1 MRRSAGNFNDSKKLH
16 LPHSAA
22 NIGEAY
28 YLGLELFSTMPNKN
42 SILQIPNSD
51 LRPPQS
57 ESQSL
62 RRFAGRTFI
71 AGLTICGAML
81 SGQSASAQGAF
92 TAGGGPGGGGF
103 NGGGNGP
110 TIRETIMSG
119 MGVTEKT
126 STPLI
131 DSVIQ
136 QSDRFVTQALPPSST
151 IIPTDTLPLPAV
163 QNRLSFAE
171 NLQLRILQKLP
182 ARFYFNSTCELSV
195 RYETNPFQFPKKR
208 SLLHQLPPP
217 GIIRILNSFQQAQ
230 INDVIGLANNDDV
243 VFRILPNITGGWTL
257 TPRTRLYC
265 NYFMIRDQLS
275 HNVRLNTVIHS
286 IGGGIQQDIPVTSRG
301 NLQVEFQARQLYQLH
316 QQSVFDFLPG
326 LTLSYVLT
334 PRIVLFSNALLQL
347 RGKGWFEA
355 PTKEIDPFYTWGGLY
370 QRNGWTFSAST
381 TFVQNFRE
389 PFRGNA
395 TIPRNNYSFI
405 CDFEISR
412 RILKELPGLQAFVR
426 AEPIYN
432 FHSHNRPGLAG
443 MDFRM
448 FFGMRMALAKPALT
462 SALEQLRQ
470 QLEEQEAVP
479 PAPEEKKGPKPS
491 AYVQPHQL
499 IASSPQPIHGFLE
512 ETSDLDSIAYANPA
526 SVSADDKSE
535 TPTTKAASN
544 QTVKELERSLGKKT
558 EKKSSVEM
566 VLVPPFPSVG
576 GGVVPGSQQAPHVMP
591 VSLH

>member
-1 MRRSAGNFNDSKKLH
+1 MPIKNTT
-16 LPHSAA
+16 
-22 NIGEAY
+22 
-28 YLGLELFSTMPNKN
+28 LENL
-42 SILQIPNSD
+42 NSD
-51 LRPPQS
+51 FSAPRVMHRACQS
-57 ESQSL
+57 VVRKAMVL
-62 RRFAGRTFI
+62 AF
-71 AGLTICGAML
+71 TICGAL
-81 SGQSASAQGAF
+81 ASWPVAQAQGIA
-92 TAGGGPGGGGF
+92 GGPGAGGPLF
-103 NGGGNGP
+103 GGASSSP
-110 TIRETIMSG
+110 SIRESIMNG
-119 MGVTEKT
+119 FGVTEKT

-131 DSVIQ
+131 DSVINH
-136 QSDRFVTQALPPSST
+136 SDQFVSQVLPPSST

-182 ARFYFNSTCELSV
+182 ARLYFNSTCELSV

-230 INDVIGLANNDDV
+230 INSIIGLANNDDL
-243 VFRILPNITGGWTL
+243 VFRILPNVTGGWTV

-265 NYFMIRDQLS
+265 NYFMIRDQLAHS
-275 HNVRLNTVIHS
+275 VRLNTVIHS
-286 IGGGIQQDIPVTSRG
+286 IGGGIQQDIPVTARG
-301 NLQVEFQARQLYQLH
+301 NLQAEFQARELYQLH
-316 QQSVFDFLPG
+316 QDQVFDFLPG
-326 LTLSYVLT
+326 LTFSYVLT

-347 RGKGWFEA
+347 RGNRVFKA
-355 PTKEIDPFYTWGGLY
+355 PTREIDPFYTWGGLY
-370 QRNGWTFSAST
+370 QRNGWTFSASS
-381 TFVQNFRE
+381 TFVQNFRQ
-389 PFRGNA
+389 PFRKNA
-395 TIPRNNYSFI
+395 SIPRNNYSFI

-479 PAPEEKKGPKPS
+479 PTPEEKKGPKPS
-491 AYVQPHQL
+491 AYTEPHQL

-512 ETSDLDSIAYANPA
+512 ESDAVNSIANADTPGDHRAPA
-526 SVSADDKSE
+526 EISSTPATVTDTPSSAAAEAKDNAPSLALDAAITKS
-535 TPTTKAASN
+535 ASPRA
-544 QTVKELERSLGKKT
+544 VAELERSLSKNGKKPA
-558 EKKSSVEM
+558 VEM
-566 VLVPPFPSVG
+566 VLVPPFPTVG
-576 GGVVPGSQQAPHVMP
+576 NGIPGNGPTPLTMP

>member
-1 MRRSAGNFNDSKKLH
+1 MACTVFGATLSGPAALAQSFGGSVSSSTSSSGSMR
-16 LPHSAA
+16 
-22 NIGEAY
+22 E
-28 YLGLELFSTMPNKN
+28 
-42 SILQIPNSD
+42 SIL
-51 LRPPQS
+51 
-57 ESQSL
+57 
-62 RRFAGRTFI
+62 
-71 AGLTICGAML
+71 
-81 SGQSASAQGAF
+81 SGF
-92 TAGGGPGGGGF
+92 
-103 NGGGNGP
+103 
-110 TIRETIMSG
+110 G
-119 MGVTEKT
+119 MTEKT
-126 STPLI
+126 ATPLI
-131 DSVIQ
+131 DKAIQ
-136 QSDRFVTQALPPSST
+136 QSDRFVAQALPPSST

-182 ARFYFNSTCELSV
+182 ARFYFNSTCELST

-230 INDVIGLANNDDV
+230 INDIIGLANNDDV
-243 VFRILPNITGGWTL
+243 VFRILPNVTAGWTL
-257 TPRTRLYC
+257 TPKTRLYA
-265 NYFMIRDQLS
+265 NYFMIRDQLA

-301 NLQVEFQARQLYQLH
+301 NLQAEFQFRELYQLH

-326 LTLSYVLT
+326 LTFSYVLT
-334 PRIVLFSNALLQL
+334 PRVVLFANALLQL
-347 RGKGWFEA
+347 RSKAFFQA

-389 PFRGNA
+389 PFRRNA
-395 TIPRNNYSFI
+395 SIPVNNYSFI

-412 RILKELPGLQAFVR
+412 RIIKELPGLQAFVR

-479 PAPEEKKGPKPS
+479 PTPEEKKGPKPS
-491 AYVQPHQL
+491 AFVEPHQV
-499 IASSPQPIHGFLE
+499 IASSPQPIHGFLDEKGMENLVASADNVAASTSLPEVTASTSTTEAANSVEVKTEQGAAKSVE
-512 ETSDLDSIAYANPA
+512 ELQRSIAKPGKQTKKPA
-526 SVSADDKSE
+526 
-535 TPTTKAASN
+535 
-544 QTVKELERSLGKKT
+544 
-558 EKKSSVEM
+558 VEM
-566 VLVPPFPSVG
+566 VLVPPFPAVG
-576 GGVVPGSQQAPHVMP
+576 NGAVPGNGQTPLMMP

>member
-1 MRRSAGNFNDSKKLH
+1 
-16 LPHSAA
+16 
-22 NIGEAY
+22 
-28 YLGLELFSTMPNKN
+28 MPNKQN
-42 SILQIPNSD
+42 HPATRLAHYQPALLRKHEQARVLKAAALSLTVCGAFISGTAAQAQGFGSSTGTTAGSSTSMRESIL
-51 LRPPQS
+51 
-57 ESQSL
+57 
-62 RRFAGRTFI
+62 
-71 AGLTICGAML
+71 
-81 SGQSASAQGAF
+81 SGF
-92 TAGGGPGGGGF
+92 
-103 NGGGNGP
+103 
-110 TIRETIMSG
+110 G
-119 MGVTEKT
+119 MTEKT
-126 STPLI
+126 ATPLI
-131 DSVIQ
+131 DRAIQ
-136 QSDRFVTQALPPSST
+136 QSERFVAQALPPSST

-182 ARFYFNSTCELSV
+182 ARFYFNSTCEVST

-230 INDVIGLANNDDV
+230 INDIIGLANNDDV
-243 VFRILPNITGGWTL
+243 VFRVLPNVTGGWTL

-265 NYFMIRDQLS
+265 NYFMIRDQLAR
-275 HNVRLNTVIHS
+275 NVRLNTVIHS
-286 IGGGIQQDIPVTSRG
+286 IGGGIQQDIPITSRG
-301 NLQVEFQARQLYQLH
+301 NLQAEFQFRELYQLH

-326 LTLSYVLT
+326 LTFSYVLT
-334 PRIVLFSNALLQL
+334 PRVVLFANALLQL
-347 RGKGWFEA
+347 RSKAFFQA

-370 QRNGWTFSAST
+370 QRNGWTFSASS

-395 TIPRNNYSFI
+395 SIPVNNYSFI

-432 FHSHNRPGLAG
+432 FKSHNRPGLAG

-479 PAPEEKKGPKPS
+479 PTPEEKKGPKPS
-491 AYVQPHQL
+491 AFVEPHQV
-499 IASSPQPIHGFLE
+499 IASSPQPIHGYLDE
-512 ETSDLDSIAYANPA
+512 KGIENDIASTEGISDAVPSKATTASYSTEVRTSAPA
-526 SVSADDKSE
+526 AKSVTELRS
-535 TPTTKAASN
+535 TK
-544 QTVKELERSLGKKT
+544 V
-558 EKKSSVEM
+558 EKKPAVEM

-576 GGVVPGSQQAPHVMP
+576 NGQMPGNGQTPLAMP
-591 VSLH
+591 ISLH

>member
-1 MRRSAGNFNDSKKLH
+1 MTIG
-16 LPHSAA
+16 AA
-22 NIGEAY
+22 I
-28 YLGLELFSTMPNKN
+28 
-42 SILQIPNSD
+42 
-51 LRPPQS
+51 S
-57 ESQSL
+57 ES
-62 RRFAGRTFI
+62 RTI
-71 AGLTICGAML
+71 LPERLNSPGLKYMLAGLTICGAVAAAPTANAQVF
-81 SGQSASAQGAF
+81 SGGAGSPLSASSS
-92 TAGGGPGGGGF
+92 PS
-103 NGGGNGP
+103 
-110 TIRETIMSG
+110 IRETIMSG
-119 MGVTEKT
+119 LGVTEKT
-126 STPLI
+126 STPII

-136 QSDRFVTQALPPSST
+136 RSDNFVSQALPPSST

-182 ARFYFNSTCELSV
+182 ARLYFNSTCEVSW

-230 INDVIGLANNDDV
+230 INDIIGLANNDDV
-243 VFRILPNITGGWTL
+243 VFRVLPNVTGGWTL

-265 NYFMIRDQLS
+265 NYFMIRDQLA

-286 IGGGIQQDIPVTSRG
+286 IGGGIQQDIPVTARG
-301 NLQVEFQARQLYQLH
+301 NMQVEFQARELYQLH
-316 QQSVFDFLPG
+316 QDQVFDFLPG
-326 LTLSYVLT
+326 LTFSYVLT
-334 PRIVLFSNALLQL
+334 PRIVLFTNALLQM
-347 RGKGWFEA
+347 RGNRVFKA
-355 PTKEIDPFYTWGGLY
+355 PTKEIDPFYTWGALY

-389 PFRGNA
+389 PFRSNA

-412 RILKELPGLQAFVR
+412 RIIKELPGLQAFVR

-479 PAPEEKKGPKPS
+479 PTPEEKKGPKPS
-491 AYVQPHQL
+491 AYAEPHEL
-499 IASSPQPIHGFLE
+499 IAGSPQPIHGFLDD
-512 ETSDLDSIAYANPA
+512 TDVLDSIA
-526 SVSADDKSE
+526 SADVPESTQPAPGVSDKEITAPSVE
-535 TPTTKAASN
+535 KTSSTSADKGVHRSSSD
-544 QTVKELERSLGKKT
+544 LERALNKK
-558 EKKSSVEM
+558 KPVVEM

-576 GGVVPGSQQAPHVMP
+576 NGALPHGQPQLTMP

>member
-1 MRRSAGNFNDSKKLH
+1 
-16 LPHSAA
+16 
-22 NIGEAY
+22 
-28 YLGLELFSTMPNKN
+28 MPNKQN
-42 SILQIPNSD
+42 HPATKLAHYQPGLLRQHEQARVLKAAALSLTVCGAFFIGTSAQAQGFGSSTGTTAGSSTSMRESIL
-51 LRPPQS
+51 
-57 ESQSL
+57 
-62 RRFAGRTFI
+62 
-71 AGLTICGAML
+71 
-81 SGQSASAQGAF
+81 SGF
-92 TAGGGPGGGGF
+92 
-103 NGGGNGP
+103 
-110 TIRETIMSG
+110 G
-119 MGVTEKT
+119 MTEKT
-126 STPLI
+126 ATPLI
-131 DSVIQ
+131 DRAIQ
-136 QSDRFVTQALPPSST
+136 QSERFVAQALPPSST

-182 ARFYFNSTCELSV
+182 ARFYFNSTCEVST

-230 INDVIGLANNDDV
+230 INDIIGLANNDDV
-243 VFRILPNITGGWTL
+243 VFRVLPNVTGGWTL
-257 TPRTRLYC
+257 TPKTRLYC
-265 NYFMIRDQLS
+265 NYFMIRDQLA

-301 NLQVEFQARQLYQLH
+301 NLQAEFQFRELYQLH

-326 LTLSYVLT
+326 LTFSYVLT
-334 PRIVLFSNALLQL
+334 PRVVLFANALLQL
-347 RGKGWFEA
+347 RSKAFFQA

-370 QRNGWTFSAST
+370 QRNGWTFSASS

-395 TIPRNNYSFI
+395 SIPVNNYSFI

-479 PAPEEKKGPKPS
+479 PTPEEKKGPKPS
-491 AYVQPHQL
+491 AFVEPHQV
-499 IASSPQPIHGFLE
+499 IASSPQPIHGYLDE
-512 ETSDLDSIAYANPA
+512 KGMENDIASTEGVSEASPSKPSATTASYSTAEVRTSAAA
-526 SVSADDKSE
+526 KSV
-535 TPTTKAASN
+535 T
-544 QTVKELERSLGKKT
+544 ELRSSRV
-558 EKKSSVEM
+558 EKKPAVEM
-566 VLVPPFPSVG
+566 VLVPPFPSIG
-576 GGVVPGSQQAPHVMP
+576 NGQVPGNGQTPLAMP

>member
-1 MRRSAGNFNDSKKLH
+1 MLPAAVIQRSCTNRPRQVPCREITIH
-16 LPHSAA
+16 
-22 NIGEAY
+22 
-28 YLGLELFSTMPNKN
+28 GLELFSTMPNKN
-42 SILQIPNSD
+42 YHSATEQPAPRPRLRRQQEQSRVLRAVALSLTVCGAYFSGTSANAQGFAGSTGTTTGSSTSMRESILN
-51 LRPPQS
+51 
-57 ESQSL
+57 
-62 RRFAGRTFI
+62 
-71 AGLTICGAML
+71 
-81 SGQSASAQGAF
+81 
-92 TAGGGPGGGGF
+92 GF
-103 NGGGNGP
+103 
-110 TIRETIMSG
+110 G
-119 MGVTEKT
+119 MTEK
-126 STPLI
+126 SVTPLI
-131 DSVIQ
+131 DKAIQ
-136 QSDRFVTQALPPSST
+136 QTDTFMAQALPPSST

-182 ARFYFNSTCELSV
+182 ARFYFNSTCEVST

-230 INDVIGLANNDDV
+230 INDIIGLASNDDV
-243 VFRILPNITGGWTL
+243 VFRVLPNVTGGWTL
-257 TPRTRLYC
+257 TPKTRLYC
-265 NYFMIRDQLS
+265 NYFMIRDQLA

-301 NLQVEFQARQLYQLH
+301 NLQAEFQFRELYQLH

-326 LTLSYVLT
+326 LTFSYVLT
-334 PRIVLFSNALLQL
+334 PRVVLFANALLQL
-347 RGKGWFEA
+347 RSKAFFQA

-370 QRNGWTFSAST
+370 QRNGWTFSASS

-395 TIPRNNYSFI
+395 SIPRNNYSFI

-479 PAPEEKKGPKPS
+479 PTPEEKKGPKPS
-491 AYVQPHQL
+491 AFIEPHQV
-499 IASSPQPIHGFLE
+499 IASSPQPIHGFLDANGVE
-512 ETSDLDSIAYANPA
+512 NEIASTDGVSESAVVKTVTTTTATPESAELSKPSAPA
-526 SVSADDKSE
+526 AKSVSELRSTKSE
-535 TPTTKAASN
+535 
-544 QTVKELERSLGKKT
+544 KKPA
-558 EKKSSVEM
+558 VEM

-576 GGVVPGSQQAPHVMP
+576 NGQVPGNGQTPLVMP